1 MTSMDQND
9 IKMEPEIERAM
20 RDLRQFMFV
29 HVYTNPAAKGEESKA
44 QELVERLFYFYM
56 DHVEEIP
63 EAFRRMLDEGEKRE
77 RVVCDYIAGMTD
89 QYAIEKFKQYF
100 VPMAWSV
107 E

>member
-1 MTSMDQND
+1 
-9 IKMEPEIERAM
+9 
-20 RDLRQFMFV
+20 
-29 HVYTNPAAKGEESKA
+29 
-44 QELVERLFYFYM
+44 M